1 MTNQNNTW
9 TVYIH
14 TCNVNQKSYV
24 GITSKPPNIRWK
36 NGEGYKTQ
44 VFYRAIQKYGWDN
57 FTHKIIATNLTEQEA
72 KQVLESMLNQME
84 WMPKTESKDI
94 LRDALRIAIEKL
106 DVH

>member
-72 KQVLESMLNQME
+72 KQVLEKMLEHIDDMPVSME
-84 WMPKTESKDI
+84 IAIISE
-94 LRDALRIAIEKL
+94 ALRIAIEKL
-106 DVH
+106 S